1 MGERAEDRQAIDN
14 ITRDI
19 LAQPYKPGKR
29 PSPEQAQQMARN
41 AMTEAD
47 RRLREQGKR

>member
-1 MGERAEDRQAIDN
+1 MSGEGQRDRQVIDTLIRDQVQSGVSPRVAEDKA
-14 ITRDI
+14 
-19 LAQPYKPGKR
+19 KK
-29 PSPEQAQQMARN
+29 